1 MVGGIH
7 MSEYAIAN
15 YQGPA
20 KLAAE
25 EDLRKDNTGFT
36 NPNLHRRVNPTQP
49 SASSK
54 EVKPRE
60 YKFMRQ
66 SVYQLQTTE
75 KFYHDDDSDESETP

>member
-1 MVGGIH
+1 MA
-7 MSEYAIAN
+7 YT
-15 YQGPA
+15 
-20 KLAAE
+20 K
-25 EDLRKDNTGFT
+25 KT
-36 NPNLHRRVNPTQP
+36 NKPVVTETVVSPVETVTP
-49 SASSK
+49 VVETVVE